1 MKEFLHSVF
10 LDEEKCTGC
19 TTCVR
24 RCPTEAIRVKEGKAV
39 IETLKCIDC
48 GECIRVCPKKAKK
61 AHSDKLEDINKYK
74 YKIALP
80 APALYGQFDHMEDID
95 YILNGL
101 IKCGFDSVFEV
112 AKSAEIITEFTREY
126 LKGENVP
133 RPVISSACPAVV
145 RLISV
150 RFPSLCQNVLPIL
163 APVEYAARIAKDK
176 AMEEHKELK
185 REDIGVF
192 FISPCPAK
200 VSYVKNPIGVKKSEI
215 DGVISIK
222 EMYFKLVP
230 VMNKLTHLESL
241 SEAGRRG
248 ISWAGSGGEAAAL
261 YNSQYIA
268 ADGIENVIKVLEE
281 IENKTF
287 GRLEFVELNACQG
300 GCVGGSLNVEN
311 PYIARARLHIL
322 RRYLPVSAVGS
333 SKENRDHFGNC
344 IWENELKGSEVH
356 KLDENMGEALRKMT
370 KIAEIRDSLCGKD
383 CAACGAPT
391 CHAFAEDV
399 VQGRAR
405 IEDCV
410 FVRGD
415 KK

>member
-1 MKEFLHSVF
+1 MTEFLHSVF
-10 LDEEKCTGC
+10 LDDEKCTGC

-24 RCPTEAIRVKEGKAV
+24 RCPTEAIRVKGGKAV
-39 IETLKCIDC
+39 IETAKCIDC

-61 AHSDKLEDINKYK
+61 AHSDKLEIINNYK

-101 IKCGFDSVFEV
+101 KGCGFDDVFEV
-112 AKSAEIITEFTREY
+112 AKSAELVTEYTREY
-126 LKGENVP
+126 LKSESIP

-150 RFPSLCQNVLPIL
+150 RFPSLCQNVIPIL

-176 AMEEHKELK
+176 AMEENKDLK

-200 VSYVKNPIGVKKSEI
+200 VSYVKNPIGVNKSEI

-222 EMYFKLVP
+222 EMYFKLLP
-230 VMNKLTHLESL
+230 IMNKLKNLEPMSQ
-241 SEAGRRG
+241 SGRIG
-248 ISWAGSGGEAAAL
+248 ISWAGSGGEASAL

-311 PYIARARLHIL
+311 PYVARARLHIL
-322 RRYLPVSAVGS
+322 RRYLPVSAVATA
-333 SKENRDHFGNC
+333 KENRAHFGSC
-344 IWENELKGSEVH
+344 LWEKELKQSSVLKLSEDMSV
-356 KLDENMGEALRKMT
+356 ALKKMSQ
-370 KIAEIRDSLCGKD
+370 IAELEESLCGKD
-383 CAACGAPT
+383 CAACGAPS

-399 VQGRAR
+399 VQGRATL
-405 IEDCV
+405 EDCV
-410 FVRGD
+410 FINRG
-415 KK
+415 K